1 VARPLR
7 RAGGADLA
15 LERLRGLLAGL
26 GRADRKTADAL
37 AAAAGLEPAPVD
49 EAGERLLLLS
59 MTGDVVS
66 ALALDRPWT
75 QDESCQLVER
85 LADLTGVAAETA
97 GAVVWSRALR
107 DPRALELP
115 PLVALDSQLRL
126 VYAFAPLEELSFWTA
141 PLGRAE
147 CFLHLGDGRPSR
159 RVRLQARRVLQG
171 HPEEPPGVRA
181 HIHVVPVLR
190 WQRPAGALVFRA
202 RPGGRDRAL
211 AIIDEASPM
220 VGALLEKDS
229 LLERDAER
237 ERALAESTERRL
249 VRLGFDLHDGAL
261 QDVAAL
267 VGDLRLFRSQ
277 LSRELSGHETRDHV
291 LGRVDDLAA
300 RVLSIDTELREL
312 SRSLESPS
320 LAGKALPSAL
330 REEVDA
336 FASRTEIR
344 AELEVEGEFGDL
356 SDSQRIAVTRIVQ
369 EALSNVREHSGA
381 TEVHVSVTSAR
392 DRVRAEVTDNGR
404 GFDVERTVIRAAR
417 SGRLGLIGMSERA
430 RLLGGTLELT
440 SRPGGPTVIAVTLPA
455 WRPIAAGEPAAP
467 TSAPRAVRSTR

>member
-1 VARPLR
+1 MARGPGR
-7 RAGGADLA
+7 SRGAELA

-37 AAAAGLEPAPVD
+37 ATAAAGVLEPAPAD
-49 EAGERLLLLS
+49 EAGERLLLHA
-59 MTGDVVS
+59 MAGDVVS
-66 ALALDRPWT
+66 ALALERPWT
-75 QDESCQLVER
+75 QEESGQLVER
-85 LADLTGVAAETA
+85 LAELTAVAPETA

-115 PLVALDSQLRL
+115 PLVALDSLLRL

-141 PLGRAE
+141 PFGRAE
-147 CFLHLGDGRPSR
+147 CFLHLGNGVPSR
-159 RVRLQARRVLQG
+159 RVRLHARRVLQG
-171 HPEEPPGVRA
+171 NPGEPPGGRA
-181 HIHVVPVLR
+181 QIHVVPVLR
-190 WQRPAGALVFRA
+190 WQRPAGALVFRP
-202 RPGGRDRAL
+202 RPGGRDRAH
-211 AIIDEASPM
+211 AVIAEASPM
-220 VGALLEKDS
+220 LGALLEKDS

-267 VGDLRLFRSQ
+267 VGDLRLFRTQ
-277 LSRELSGHETRDHV
+277 LSRELTGHGNRDNV

-320 LAGKALPSAL
+320 LARKALPSAL
-330 REEVDA
+330 QEEVDA
-336 FASRTEIR
+336 FTSRTEIR
-344 AELEVEGEFGDL
+344 TELDVEGDFAELT
-356 SDSQRIAVTRIVQ
+356 DSQRIAVTRIVQ
-369 EALSNVREHSGA
+369 EALSNVREHSNA
-381 TEVHVSVTSAR
+381 SEVHVGVTSAR

-417 SGRLGLIGMSERA
+417 NGRLGLIGMSERA
-430 RLLGGTLELT
+430 RLLGGTLELR
-440 SRPGGPTVIAVTLPA
+440 SRVGGPTVVAVTLPA
-455 WRPIAAGEPAAP
+455 WRPIAAEPQPADAA
-467 TSAPRAVRSTR
+467 RG